1 LKTAFAPLKTS
12 KCFEVAHR
20 QRDAVAQGVTVSML
34 KEAVQFFDADGHR
47 VGVRSDEDR
56 LIRIGRIPVPM
67 QVWAH

>member
-1 LKTAFAPLKTS
+1 LKTS

-47 VGVRSDEDR
+47 AAVRSDEDR
-56 LIRIGRIPVPM
+56 LILIGRIPVPM